1 MYNKKTYGFTL
12 AEVLITLGIIGV
24 VASLTMPALIQNS
37 KKTETSARLK
47 KFYSLMEQAIIMS
60 ELANGNSLDW
70 VKVETAFDEDGNTDF
85 NAQGKITKEFFMQY
99 LAPYLKYT
107 SITEGKNLDSGTGTR
122 TEVYLADGSSFSFNN
137 GACMD
142 FYFDVNGNSKPNEFG
157 RDKFVF
163 LMCFTKSKRLY
174 YYGSEN
180 KSFGPYGENTK
191 TREEALNRCK
201 NNAFQ
206 CTPLLMFDNWEF
218 KDDYPYR
225 L

>member
-85 NAQGKITKEFFMQY
+85 NAQGKITNEFFMQ
-99 LAPYLKYT
+99 
-107 SITEGKNLDSGTGTR
+107 
-122 TEVYLADGSSFSFNN
+122 
-137 GACMD
+137 
-142 FYFDVNGNSKPNEFG
+142 
-157 RDKFVF
+157 
-163 LMCFTKSKRLY
+163 
-174 YYGSEN
+174 
-180 KSFGPYGENTK
+180 
-191 TREEALNRCK
+191 
-201 NNAFQ
+201 
-206 CTPLLMFDNWEF
+206 
-218 KDDYPYR
+218 
-225 L
+225 